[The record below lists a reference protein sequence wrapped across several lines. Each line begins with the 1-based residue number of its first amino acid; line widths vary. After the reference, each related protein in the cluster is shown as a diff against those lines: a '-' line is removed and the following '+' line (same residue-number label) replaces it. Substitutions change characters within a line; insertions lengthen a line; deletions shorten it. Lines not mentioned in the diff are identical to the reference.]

1 MLHGELYTFLK
12 TQGFQTVWVGEHITK
27 RFCLHGKVSTDPQ
40 GSTAL
45 LGIKKKKS
53 LGFII
58 FSI

>member
-45 LGIKKKKS
+45 LGIKKKNPWD
-53 LGFII
+53 L
-58 FSI
+58 